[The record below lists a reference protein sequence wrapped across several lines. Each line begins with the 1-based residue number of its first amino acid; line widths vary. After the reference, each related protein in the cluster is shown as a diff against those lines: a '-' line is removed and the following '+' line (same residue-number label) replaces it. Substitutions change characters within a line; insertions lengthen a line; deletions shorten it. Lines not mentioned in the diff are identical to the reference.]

1 MKRIL
6 QFRSLLRLPH
16 LVRLSRRLLLDPR
29 VPTRLKAMTIGA
41 IALILSP
48 LDLPN
53 WIPVLGQ
60 GFDVIVIVAILDR
73 FIHSAPASVV
83 REHEAA
89 LEKRDAFD
97 DAPPAASEYTRG
109 PWAVR

>member
-6 QFRSLLRLPH
+6 RFRTLLRLPY
-16 LVRLSRRLLLDPR
+16 LVRLSLRLLPDPR
-29 VPTRLKAMTIGA
+29 VPTHHKAMTIGA
-41 IALILSP
+41 IALIISP

-60 GFDVIVIVAILDR
+60 GFDIVMIAAVLDR
-73 FIHSAPASVV
+73 FIHAAPTHVV

-89 LEKRDAFD
+89 LDMGETFRD
-97 DAPPAASEYTRG
+97 TRG
-109 PWAVR
+109 AWPVR

>member
-1 MKRIL
+1 MKRVL
-6 QFRSLLRLPH
+6 QFRTLLRLPH
-16 LVRLSRRLLLDPR
+16 LLRLSLRLLPDPR
-29 VPTRLKAMTIGA
+29 VPSHLKAMTIGA

-60 GFDVIVIVAILDR
+60 GFDIVVIAAILDR

-89 LEKRDAFD
+89 LEKRGAFD
-97 DAPPAASEYTRG
+97 DAPPAAPGYTRG